1 MKKLLAVV
9 SILMVIL
16 GTVLSVN
23 AYETASVTLNGQY
36 IQFDQQPII
45 INDRTMVPMR
55 KIFEAMG
62 CEVLWDEED
71 EMIDVWRGDDNLM
84 TLWIGD
90 LEMWTPGGLVYL
102 DAAPFVMND
111 RTLVPVRAISESI
124 GAQVDWDEYNWTVII
139 TYNGSSG
146 SISYVGCPHNNLR
159 SCTNADSITYIN
171 TGSPTEHTYR
181 RYVTYTCEDC
191 GTEVYSQ
198 YEEDPS
204 SHHFNGN
211 VCTICGYTKTG
222 NTSSGNCAHTSTR
235 QSISIDEREYT
246 NTSDPE
252 KHFYIDK
259 LVTWCNYCGEEI
271 DVSYLNSE
279 DEHRFDGNIC
289 VDCGYTKG
297 AASSGGYSSSGGG
310 SSSGGS
316 AAQRPSSSGSVSDY
330 IDGAFMNVTVPAGT
344 SICVPNTSGSTL
356 NLKMDGVYNAF
367 EREADGDI
375 DTQPYNQKDKS
386 GSITISKGA
395 EAIIENS
402 GNGDLIV
409 SIPSEYAE
417 YSVTYEKVYETVLL
431 SRGESVKLES
441 INDQSAYYYAN
452 NSDYRI
458 IKYDPGKNSISTTA
472 LDASS
477 SKGSVGK
484 GNAALITA
492 NSSVELHYCPALLS
506 CTRSASGFREMTLSN
521 GDTIRLTA
529 SSSSKMVIYTEGG
542 QEYDYVEYN
551 SKGTAGTPKKGIKT
565 KSQTINKGCYADFT
579 NTSGRSMTVY
589 VTDLYGSVEYR

>member
-90 LEMWTPGGLVYL
+90 PEMWTPGGLVYL

-139 TYNGSSG
+139 TYNESSG

-198 YEEDPS
+198 YEEEPS

-211 VCTICGYTKTG
+211 VCTI
-222 NTSSGNCAHTSTR
+222 
-235 QSISIDEREYT
+235 
-246 NTSDPE
+246 
-252 KHFYIDK
+252 
-259 LVTWCNYCGEEI
+259 
-271 DVSYLNSE
+271 
-279 DEHRFDGNIC
+279 
-289 VDCGYTKG
+289 CGYTKG

-417 YSVTYEKVYETVLL
+417 YSVTYEKVYEAVLL

>member
-1 MKKLLAVV
+1 MKKLLAGV
-9 SILMVIL
+9 SILIVIL
-16 GTVLSVN
+16 GAVLSVN
-23 AYETASVTLNGQY
+23 AYETASVTLNGEY

-62 CEVLWDEED
+62 CEVLWDEKV
-71 EMIDVWRGDDNLM
+71 EMIDVWRGDENLM

-90 LEMWTPGGLVYL
+90 SEMWTPGGLVYL

-124 GAQVDWDEYNWTVII
+124 GAQVDWDEYSWTVII
-139 TYNGSSG
+139 TYNG
-146 SISYVGCPHNNLR
+146 H
-159 SCTNADSITYIN
+159 
-171 TGSPTEHTYR
+171 
-181 RYVTYTCEDC
+181 
-191 GTEVYSQ
+191 
-198 YEEDPS
+198 
-204 SHHFNGN
+204 
-211 VCTICGYTKTG
+211 GYTGGYNDTDYAYQ
-222 NTSSGNCAHTSTR
+222 NTECSHSSTR

-246 NTSDPE
+246 NTSDPD

-259 LVTWCNYCGEEI
+259 LVTRCNYCGEEI
-271 DVSYLNSE
+271 DVSYLNKE

-297 AASSGGYSSSGGG
+297 SASLSEPSYSSGSVSDEYWDTEPSYDDPSS
-310 SSSGGS
+310 
-316 AAQRPSSSGSVSDY
+316 AQSTVQGPSSSGSVSDY
-330 IDGAFMNVTVPAGT
+330 INGAFMNVTVPAGT

-356 NLKMDGVYNAF
+356 NVKMDGIYNAF
-367 EREADGDI
+367 ERESDGDI
-375 DTQPYNQKDKS
+375 DTQPYNRKDKS
-386 GSITISKGA
+386 GSISISKGA
-395 EAIIENS
+395 EAVIENS
-402 GNGDLIV
+402 GNRDVTV

-431 SRGESVKLES
+431 SRGESVKLETV
-441 INDQSAYYYAN
+441 NNQSAYYYAD

-458 IKYDPGKNSISTTA
+458 VKYDPNKDSISTTSM
-472 LDASS
+472 DASS
-477 SKGSVGK
+477 SNGSVGK
-484 GNAALITA
+484 TSAVLVTA
-492 NSSVELHYCPALLS
+492 NSSIELHYCPALLS
-506 CTRSASGFREMTLSN
+506 CTRSGSGFREMTLSN

-529 SSSSKMVIYTEGG
+529 SNSSKIVIYTEGG

-579 NTSGRSMTVY
+579 NTSGRPMTVY